1 MVQLEEAAYTV
12 NEGAS
17 LEVCAVIIGDSDS
30 TVTAD
35 LLATEGSAL
44 GIYIYERVVYND
56 RSIIPSPS
64 HKYKLG
70 FS

>member
-1 MVQLEEAAYTV
+1 MVVQLEEAAYTV
-12 NEGAS
+12 SEGAS

-44 GIYIYERVVYND
+44 GMYTCVD
-56 RSIIPSPS
+56 II
-64 HKYKLG
+64 
-70 FS
+70 